1 MKNLLITLTLVL
13 TAATA
18 SASNTNIKFVT
29 ADNTAASSLCV
40 SAAKNGL
47 KSAVRKSHEKSYYD
61 ISCNG
66 QSIESFAK
74 NYKVKVE
81 AKKVK
86 NVSTKKFLVVPAN
99 KNSASQICAQAVKSG
114 ISSVRNTVNFNV
126 NQVTCNGKSIYRFI
140 KQYNNT

>member
-29 ADNTAASSLCV
+29 ADNSVASSLCI

-47 KSAVRKSHEKSYYD
+47 KSVVRKSYYD

-74 NYKVKVE
+74 TYKIK

-86 NVSTKKFLVVPAN
+86 NVSTKKFLVIPAN

-126 NQVTCNGKSIYRFI
+126 NQVTCNGKSIYSFI